1 MHLCVCQSF
10 DSNFNVFEMLVFSVE
25 TSACFNYLD
34 FTYDEDGVR
43 IYLPACLKQLKKK
56 TDKIYD
62 TNNQY
67 IEHQTIKEDHKK
79 TVITGRWKTKM
90 CACNS
95 ISLLPATQVEPKL
108 SLS

>member
-56 TDKIYD
+56 
-62 TNNQY
+62 Q
-67 IEHQTIKEDHKK
+67 IKYMTPIINILNIRPLKK
-79 TVITGRWKTKM
+79 TTKK
-90 CACNS
+90 
-95 ISLLPATQVEPKL
+95 Q
-108 SLS
+108 